1 MNGLIGWGALYL
13 LGLGTIGW
21 WSGRR
26 TKNAADYFAAGRTL
40 GVRVA
45 AWTAMSASLSGFVF
59 VGGPGLTYRI
69 GLQSWFII
77 LPVGWTAALLMLR
90 VGRPL
95 RELARRDDVLTLP
108 DALAARFG
116 GGMVRGVSALWL
128 AIGCLAYAGVQLR
141 ALGLLANGWFPGL
154 SVERGI
160 FLGALLVAAY
170 AAIGGMKAAVWTDVW
185 QGIWMVL
192 AAVMVGG
199 AALLAWS
206 GLDGSFTAVAADP
219 QFGES
224 FFRPLAGDGLFLAL
238 GYALLFG
245 IGVIGQPQTTGKFLM
260 IDAGA
265 DLRRFPLWFAG
276 SQIVCLTV
284 WFGVGLVIP
293 ARVAAGRLEPLL
305 DPDTAMSVFLA
316 DSIPPLLGD
325 FVLVAVICA
334 VMSTIDS
341 FLNIGAAALT
351 RDLPQAFGRR
361 PGRSLFAPRLASVVL
376 IVLAANVAL
385 HETGALARFGTAAF
399 GVFAAAFAPTFALAL
414 RWPAVNATVV
424 VIAMT
429 VGGGSSLVLEALRRM
444 PDLWGSLPA
453 GVTRLP
459 PSATA
464 LLLGFL
470 VLGLGGLFRARR
482 KF

>member
-1 MNGLIGWGALYL
+1 MNGLIGWGVLYL
-13 LGLGTIGW
+13 SGLGLIGW
-21 WSGRR
+21 WAGRR
-26 TKNAADYFAAGRTL
+26 TKNAADYFAAGRKL

-77 LPVGWTAALLMLR
+77 LPVGWTAALLMVR

-116 GGMVRGVSALWL
+116 GRSVRGVAAVWL

-141 ALGLLANGWFPGL
+141 ALGLLAHGWFPGL

-160 FLGALLVAAY
+160 FFGALLVAAY

-185 QGIWMVL
+185 QGFWMVL
-192 AAVMVGG
+192 AAVLVGG
-199 AALLAWS
+199 AALLALTR
-206 GLDGSFTAVAADP
+206 LDGSLLAVAADP

-224 FFRPLAGDGLFLAL
+224 FFRPLAGDGLFTAL

-260 IDAGA
+260 LDAGA
-265 DLRRFPLWFAG
+265 DMRRFPLWFAG
-276 SQIVCLTV
+276 SQIVCLAV
-284 WFGVGLVIP
+284 WFGVGLVVP
-293 ARVAAGRLEPLL
+293 AWVAAGRLEPLL
-305 DPDTAMSVFLA
+305 DADSAMPAFLA

-334 VMSTIDS
+334 VMSTVDS

-361 PGRSLFAPRLASVVL
+361 PGRSLLAPRLVSVVL
-376 IVLAANVAL
+376 IVLAASVAL

-414 RWPAVNATVV
+414 RWPAVNSTVV
-424 VIAMT
+424 VSAMT
-429 VGGGSSLVLEALRRM
+429 VGGGASLALETARRT
-444 PDLWGSLPA
+444 PALWGSLPA
-453 GVTRLP
+453 ELTRLP

-470 VLGLGGLFRARR
+470 VLGLGGLFRASRN
-482 KF
+482 